1 MSIEGIKVDGANQPV
16 HNNPNPEPK
25 IDKTKIL
32 INAFQDLIKQEI
44 ALMDALIKS
53 NQVSDEVKG
62 YLYTHSQRIDKIGYE
77 IEGALSDREEYSK
90 IKDELPDLFV

>member
-16 HNNPNPEPK
+16 HNNPETK

-32 INAFQDLIKQEI
+32 KNAIQDLIKQEI

-62 YLYTHSQRIDKIGYE
+62 YLDTHRQCIDKIGYE

>member
-16 HNNPNPEPK
+16 HNNPEPK

-62 YLYTHSQRIDKIGYE
+62 YLSTHSKHIDKIGYE
-77 IEGALSDREEYSK
+77 IKEALSDREEYSK